1 MASRVICLSSI
12 STPMSIL
19 INISKY
25 FTILIKKKKTNRRDI
40 PTLEKEERTIFVREE
55 EKEKEEKEE
64 EKE

>member
-1 MASRVICLSSI
+1 
-12 STPMSIL
+12 MSIL

-25 FTILIKKKKTNRRDI
+25 FTILIKKKTNRRDI